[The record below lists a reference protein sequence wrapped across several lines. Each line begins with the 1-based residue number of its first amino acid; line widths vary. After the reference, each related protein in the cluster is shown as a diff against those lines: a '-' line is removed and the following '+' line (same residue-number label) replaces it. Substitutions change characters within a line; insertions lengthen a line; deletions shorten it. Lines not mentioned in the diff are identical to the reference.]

1 MPNKP
6 IQAVSL
12 TSPGF
17 FGNNTQ
23 DSGVTLDQ
31 SFSLEGDNAVI
42 DKSGRMASRKGWEY
56 NTTAGGTSTL
66 PEALV
71 EFDAYTATNSYN
83 IISGG
88 NNNLYEGEGTMSAMP
103 VYNAAGN
110 STITYTITD
119 NNWQFKQAEFE
130 SGLNFSP
137 HMYAVQKDHPPLVYH
152 KLPVGGGGGGSHA
165 HTGDFGLQRLVDVG
179 NVPSGY
185 AADTFTPN
193 VALSAFG
200 RMFFADIVND
210 PLTIYFSVLLDGS
223 DLSGSGSG
231 QLNLEKVI
239 AGGDKI
245 VALAEHNSALIIF
258 CERNIVIYNNADD
271 ISNIALADTIIGI
284 GCVARDSIQN
294 IGTDLIFLS
303 SSGVRS
309 LGRTIQEKSAPL
321 RDLTKNVRDN
331 FLSLLAVENKS
342 KIRSVYYQKEAFYL
356 LTMPNSGFTF
366 CFDVRALLPDQSYR
380 VTRWDSIE
388 PSSLLT
394 TKDNRLLLGKTNGIA
409 QYKNFTDDGSP
420 YVFSYLSPY
429 LDFGNQSLT
438 KILKKI
444 NVTVVGASSTT
455 LSIKYAFD
463 YNTNYDSIDATTKA
477 ASISEFGVAE
487 YNIAEFSASIFI
499 DKITAQLTGSGNVL
513 QIGVNASINGNALSL
528 QKLDIYSVLGRTI

>member
-1 MPNKP
+1 MF
-6 IQAVSL
+6 
-12 TSPGF
+12 GF
-17 FGNNTQ
+17 
-23 DSGVTLDQ
+23 
-31 SFSLEGDNAVI
+31 
-42 DKSGRMASRKGWEY
+42 
-56 NTTAGGTSTL
+56 
-66 PEALV
+66 
-71 EFDAYTATNSYN
+71 
-83 IISGG
+83 
-88 NNNLYEGEGTMSAMP
+88 
-103 VYNAAGN
+103 
-110 STITYTITD
+110 
-119 NNWQFKQAEFE
+119 
-130 SGLNFSP
+130 
-137 HMYAVQKDHPPLVYH
+137 
-152 KLPVGGGGGGSHA
+152 
-165 HTGDFGLQRLVDVG
+165 QRLGDVG
-179 NVPSGY
+179 SVPSGY
-185 AADTFTPN
+185 SVDTFKPN
-193 VALSAFG
+193 VSLSAFG

-271 ISNIALADTIIGI
+271 MSNIALADTIIGI
-284 GCVARDSIQN
+284 GCIARDSIQN

-321 RDLTKNVRDN
+321 RDVTKNVRDN
-331 FLSLLAVENKS
+331 FLSLLVVENKS
-342 KIRSVYYQKEAFYL
+342 KIKSAYYQKEAFYL

-380 VTRWDSIE
+380 VTRWDSID
-388 PSSLLT
+388 PSSLLA

-463 YNTNYDSIDATTKA
+463 YSNNYNSIDATTRA
-477 ASISEFGVAE
+477 AFISEFGVAE
-487 YNIAEFSASIFI
+487 YNIAEYSASIFI

-513 QIGVNASINGNALSL
+513 QVGVNASINGHVLSL

>member
-56 NTTAGGTSTL
+56 NTTAGGTSSL
-66 PEALV
+66 PEMMF
-71 EFDAYTATNSYN
+71 EFDMTSATNSFS
-83 IISGG
+83 IISAG
-88 NNNLYEGEGTMSAMP
+88 NNKLFVGETTMTQQS
-103 VYNAAGN
+103 VYNATADA
-110 STITYTITD
+110 TISYTISD
-119 NNWQFKQAEFE
+119 NDWQFEQAQHQ
-130 SGLNFSP
+130 SGVNLSP
-137 HMYAVQKDHPPLVYH
+137 HGYVTQKGHSTLVYH
-152 KLPVGGGGGGSHA
+152 KMGSA
-165 HTGDFGLQRLVDVG
+165 HTHSGVFGFQRLGDVG
-179 NVPSGY
+179 SVPSGY
-185 AADTFTPN
+185 SVDTFKPN
-193 VALSAFG
+193 VSLSAFG

-245 VALAEHNSALIIF
+245 VALAEHNNALVIF

-271 ISNIALADTIIGI
+271 MSNIALADTIIGI

-342 KIRSVYYQKEAFYL
+342 KIKSTYYQKEAFYL

-380 VTRWDSIE
+380 VTRWDSIN
-388 PSSLLT
+388 PSSLLA

-444 NVTVVGASSTT
+444 NVTVVGASSTV

-463 YNTNYDSIDATTKA
+463 YSNNYNSIDATTKA

-487 YNIAEFSASIFI
+487 YNIAEYSASIFI

-513 QIGVNASINGNALSL
+513 QVGVNASINGNALSL